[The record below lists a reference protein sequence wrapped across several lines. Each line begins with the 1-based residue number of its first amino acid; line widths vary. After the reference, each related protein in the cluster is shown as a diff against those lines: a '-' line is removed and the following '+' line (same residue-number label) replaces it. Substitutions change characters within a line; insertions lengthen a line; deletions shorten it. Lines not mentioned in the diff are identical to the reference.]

1 MPQPVEMA
9 VVVGKM
15 KGGGVEATVL
25 SYVKHIR
32 RENIHF
38 TLLVDEDSTV
48 VPEALISS
56 YGADLIYIP
65 PYQHLITYHR
75 KLVEILR
82 AKHYDAVHTHLT
94 TLSVFPLFAAKCAG
108 IPVRIVH
115 AHSTAGKGEWKRS
128 LAKYLLRPFS
138 KVFATDL
145 CACSEYAGKWLFGK
159 RANFTALPNAIDFE
173 SEQYRFSMKTRK
185 ELRVQLCLG
194 DAVVI
199 GHAGRFI
206 PKKNHD
212 FLLDVF
218 SCFLSHIPNAEL
230 LLIGEGELLQAM
242 QEKATRLGINEHV
255 VFLGQRDDVCKLYQ
269 TMDILLF
276 PSLSEGLALV
286 PMEAQM
292 SGLPALIADNIT
304 RELVFDG
311 SLVHF
316 ASLSESAECWASRLL
331 ELLPHCDA
339 KHRKSPDGPL
349 NDNAIDN
356 LEHFYINAIS
366 RRRSDTPNRGL

>member
-1 MPQPVEMA
+1 MKPYEIA

-25 SYVKHIR
+25 SYVKHIH

-65 PYQHLITYHR
+65 PYQHLFTYHR
-75 KLVEILR
+75 KLVEILG
-82 AKHYDAVHTHLT
+82 AKHYDAVHAHLT

-108 IPVRIVH
+108 VPVRIVH
-115 AHSTAGKGEWKRS
+115 AHSTAGKGEWKRNF
-128 LAKYLLRPFS
+128 AKYLLRPFS

-159 RANFTALPNAIDFE
+159 RVKFTELPNAIDFE
-173 SEQYRFSMKTRK
+173 SEQYRFSMKTRND
-185 ELRVQLCLG
+185 LRNQLCVG
-194 DAVVI
+194 DAFVI
-199 GHAGRFI
+199 GHAGRLI
-206 PKKNHD
+206 PQKNHE

-218 SCFLSHIPNAEL
+218 SCFLAHIPNAEL
-230 LLIGEGELLQAM
+230 LLIGEGELLQTM
-242 QEKATRLGINEHV
+242 QEKAARLGMKEHV
-255 VFLGQRDDVCKLYQ
+255 VFLGQRNDVYNLYQ
-269 TMDILLF
+269 AMDILLF
-276 PSLSEGLALV
+276 PSFYEGKPLV

-292 SGLPALIADNIT
+292 SGLPALISDNIT
-304 RELVFDG
+304 REIVLDE

-316 ASLSESAECWASRLL
+316 ASLSESAESWASRLL

-339 KHRKSPDGPL
+339 GCRISPQGFSK
-349 NDNAIDN
+349 NNAIAK
-356 LEHFYINAIS
+356 LELFYTNALS
-366 RRRSDTPNRGL
+366 QEQNNKTK